1 MQCVCAF
8 HSNLSS
14 TANMGEIGEYWKDV
28 KAHRKNQKATGQPRR
43 RCFDWMV
50 VSGDCHYAKNRSS
63 FKNYRRV
70 RGTAQGVPVIGM
82 GTVELEVQ
90 RAPQSLDTYTLVLE
104 NVLHIPT
111 AMCNGFNSPRF
122 GGSQTWTKGGV
133 QGLDAS
139 NGEPLWYGTEFCGLN
154 KLVLAGN
161 PQGESVLEEK
171 AKDGYRFM
179 LSMYLSAEEEAI
191 FS

>member
-1 MQCVCAF
+1 
-8 HSNLSS
+8 
-14 TANMGEIGEYWKDV
+14 MGEIGEYWKDV

-63 FKNYRRV
+63 FKEYRRV
-70 RGTAQGVPVIGM
+70 QGTAQGAPVIGM

-90 RAPQSLDTYTLVLE
+90 RAPQSLDTYTLILE

-111 AMCNGFNSPRF
+111 AMCNGFNSRLL
-122 GGSQTWTKGGV
+122 GGYDAWTNGVV

-139 NGEPLWYGTEFCGLN
+139 DREPLWYGTKFCGLS
-154 KLVLAGN
+154 KLVLAGE
-161 PQGESVLEEK
+161 PHGESELEEK
-171 AKDGYRFM
+171 KKDGCVLM
-179 LSMYLSAEEEAI
+179 LSVYMSAEEKAM